1 MEQWLTSK
9 QFREKY
15 GISVATLWSRDN
27 IDKTVKTKVLYGTKY
42 YLDEEASSCK
52 EEEERI
58 NVIYCRVS
66 NTKQKQD
73 LEKQKQLLREYCVK
87 NGTKPDLVLSDIGS
101 GMKED
106 RKNFQLLITLVK
118 EGNVDTV
125 YISYK
130 DRLTRFGF
138 DYFDYIFNLFGTKI
152 EVVNLTKEEDFQQEL
167 TQDFISIIHY
177 FSMKLYS
184 NRRKQLKQ
192 LKNELEQE
200 QRENAIFSENNQDK

>member
-15 GISVATLWSRDN
+15 GISVATLWRRAN
-27 IDKTVKTKVLYGTKY
+27 IANTVKTKVLYGTKY

-73 LEKQKQLLREYCVK
+73 LEKQEQLLREYCVK

-106 RKNFQLLITLVK
+106 RKNFQRLITLVK
-118 EGNVDTV
+118 EGKVDTV

-138 DYFDYIFNLFGTKI
+138 DYFDYIFNLFDTKI
-152 EVVNLTKEEDFQQEL
+152 EVVNLTKEENFQQEL

-177 FSMKLYS
+177 FSTKLRS
-184 NRRKQLKQ
+184 NKCKQLKQ
-192 LKNELEQE
+192 LKNELAQE
-200 QRENAIFSENNQDK
+200 QRENCIFSENNQDK

>member
-1 MEQWLTSK
+1 M
-9 QFREKY
+9 
-15 GISVATLWSRDN
+15 I
-27 IDKTVKTKVLYGTKY
+27 I
-42 YLDEEASSCK
+42 
-52 EEEERI
+52 
-58 NVIYCRVS
+58 
-66 NTKQKQD
+66 
-73 LEKQKQLLREYCVK
+73 
-87 NGTKPDLVLSDIGS
+87 
-101 GMKED
+101 
-106 RKNFQLLITLVK
+106 K
-118 EGNVDTV
+118 EGKVDTV